1 MLDEIIKRAT
11 SGLDGV
17 ISELIS
23 AATGKLKKKI
33 SDIFTLRKIG
43 KIKEKISNVG
53 FVKTIL
59 HPDAIIE
66 LNKIYFPPAVAF
78 QSGVTIESV
87 SGFGSWKHVLIEG
100 GPGQGKS
107 LYLKHLCVTE
117 GRGST
122 LIPIFIEF
130 RHFDFEKPLKI
141 EILDAIRSFAIDI
154 DDESFDYL
162 AKSNKIVLLLDG
174 FDEIPSNT
182 RLKAARDLEKIAKTY
197 PDLRIIVT
205 SRPNSGMGASVYFE
219 KLKITP
225 LSPALQ
231 VDFIRHIYSDSGQA
245 SETISVLRDS
255 SFIAEVTSSPLLLTL
270 FSITYNAR
278 QFRPD
283 SIAEFYSVI
292 FPTMLYRHDRMKL
305 GYQREREACLTDY
318 QMERI
323 FEVLSFISL
332 RDNNTRFSASEFRKY
347 LEFASKIERINE
359 NLEDKI
365 ISDITDITALIIP
378 DGYNQFSYAHKSIQ
392 EYFSAVFIS
401 RVDESKKQGFY
412 NSAAD
417 SFIEYGK
424 WHNVLVFLSI
434 IDEQSYQRLY
444 SVPLRRRLLG
454 LHESRNIRITYGS
467 ASQFIGL
474 DSRIKATENGEIIDS
489 FWGDAYSSSIF
500 PEYAKLAQDAAICFL
515 TTQNSKIAEYI
526 SVCPL
531 EKYEAMRHSD
541 GDFIINIFD
550 FIRSSGNQNK
560 FSTYISNKFNESTAK
575 SDVVLA
581 EKRLKINDDLVRDIL
596 KFN

>member
-1 MLDEIIKRAT
+1 MLDELIKRAT
-11 SGLDGV
+11 AGLDGV
-17 ISELIS
+17 VSELTS
-23 AATGKLKKKI
+23 AATGKLKRKI
-33 SDIFTLRKIG
+33 SDIFALRKID

-59 HPDAIIE
+59 YPDAIIE
-66 LNKIYFPPAVAF
+66 LNKIYFPPAVSFHGGA
-78 QSGVTIESV
+78 TIENV
-87 SGFGSWKHVLIEG
+87 SGFGRWKHVLIEG

-117 GRGST
+117 GRGSA

-130 RHFDFEKPLKI
+130 RHFDFENSLKI
-141 EILDAIRSFAIDI
+141 EILEAIRTFGIDI

-162 AKSNKIVLLLDG
+162 AKSKKIVLLLDG
-174 FDEIPSNT
+174 FDEVPSNA
-182 RLKAARDLEKIAKTY
+182 RLKAARDLENIAKNY
-197 PDLRIIVT
+197 FDLRIIVT
-205 SRPNSGMGASVYFE
+205 SRPNSGMGASVYFQ
-219 KLKITP
+219 KFLITP

-231 VDFIRHIYSDSGQA
+231 VDFIRHIYSDPAQA
-245 SETISVLRDS
+245 CETISVLRDS

-270 FSITYNAR
+270 FAITYNAR

-347 LEFASKIERINE
+347 LELASKIERISE
-359 NLEDKI
+359 NLEDKM
-365 ISDITDITALIIP
+365 ISDITEITALIIP

-401 RVDESKKQGFY
+401 RIDGSKKQGFY
-412 NSAAD
+412 KSAAD

-424 WHNVLVFLSI
+424 WNNVLVFLSI

-444 SVPLRRRLLG
+444 STPLRRRLLG
-454 LHESRNIRITYGS
+454 LHESKNIRITNS
-467 ASQFIGL
+467 SMLQFIGI
-474 DSRIKATENGEIIDS
+474 DSRIKTTENGDILYS

-500 PEYAKLAQDAAICFL
+500 PEYAKLAQNAAICFL
-515 TTQNSKIAEYI
+515 TNQSNEIAEYI
-526 SVCPL
+526 SNCPL
-531 EKYEAMRHSD
+531 DQYETMRHSD
-541 GDFIINIFD
+541 GGYIINIFD
-550 FIRSSGNQNK
+550 YIKSSGNQNN
-560 FSTYISNKFNESTAK
+560 FSAFISNKFNESTAK
-575 SDVVLA
+575 ADVALA

-596 KFN
+596 TFN